1 MYVPQQY
8 MPINPEEEDDVVP
21 DQTAAFGITRA
32 MESGGRGGQ
41 ARERGW
47 RDVDS
52 LGELLRGAGL
62 GEGVDVRV
70 DGRGGI
76 GGRRHNDAASVLGLG
91 GLDRRGG
98 TPLR

>member
-1 MYVPQQY
+1 

-32 MESGGRGGQ
+32 MGTGGRGGQ
-41 ARERGW
+41 PRERGW

-52 LGELLRGAGL
+52 LGDLLRGAGL
-62 GEGVDVRV
+62 GEGVDVRLEGRGGPAARRGLEAGSVVGAGGV
-70 DGRGGI
+70 DGR
-76 GGRRHNDAASVLGLG
+76 S
-91 GLDRRGG
+91 G

>member
-1 MYVPQQY
+1 

-32 MESGGRGGQ
+32 MENGGRGGQ

-70 DGRGGI
+70 EGRGGL
-76 GGRRHNDAASVLGLG
+76 GGRMRNDTGSVLGPG
-91 GLDRRGG
+91 GLDRRTG

>member
-1 MYVPQQY
+1 

-32 MESGGRGGQ
+32 MSNGGRGT

-52 LGELLRGAGL
+52 LGDLLRGAGL
-62 GEGVDVRV
+62 GEGVDATIE
-70 DGRGGI
+70 GRGGL
-76 GGRRHNDAASVLGLG
+76 GGRRQTELGSVVGAG
-91 GLDRRGG
+91 GGVTGRGG